1 MNFQYHNP
9 TRLVFGPG
17 SVESIKRL
25 VPADARVLLLAGGG
39 SIRRNGAYDQAVAA
53 LGDRLAG
60 EFWGIEPNPRYE
72 TLMDAVALCRA
83 EKIDFLLPVGGGS
96 VLDGTKFVAA
106 AACSDAADAW
116 DIVRG
121 REKVRKAL
129 PIGVVLTL
137 PATGS
142 EANPNAVIS
151 RASTQEKLCFGS
163 PLVFPTFAILDPTF
177 TCTLDPRQTA
187 NGVVDAFVHVCEQYV
202 SDPVDA
208 PLHDRFA
215 EGVLL
220 TLVEQ
225 GPRVLS
231 EPSDLVARGHVMW
244 AATMALT
251 GLIGC
256 GVPNDWTSHGI
267 GHELTAFY
275 GLDHAQTLAV
285 VQPGVWRAQMPRKT
299 GRLAHYGRRVWGLS
313 GDDATVAIQAIER
326 TEAFYRSLGV
336 RTRLSEYG
344 VDAAEAGARVR
355 ARFEERGT
363 RMGEDRSLL
372 PEGVEALIVSR
383 G

>member
-1 MNFQYHNP
+1 MNFQHHNP

-17 SVESIKRL
+17 STREIARL
-25 VPADARVLLLAGGG
+25 VPAEARVLLLAGGG
-39 SIRRNGAYDQAVAA
+39 SIRHNGAYDQVVAA
-53 LGDRLAG
+53 LGDRIVA

-72 TLMDAVALCRA
+72 TLMRAVALCR
-83 EKIDFLLPVGGGS
+83 EKGIDFLLPVGGGS

-106 AACSDAADAW
+106 AVCSDAKDPW
-116 DIVRG
+116 DLVTR
-121 REKVRKAL
+121 REKIHKAL
-129 PIGVVLTL
+129 PIGAVLTL

-151 RASTQEKLCFGS
+151 RESTNEKLGFGS
-163 PLVFPTFAILDPTF
+163 AHFFPVFSVLDPSYTL
-177 TCTLDPRQTA
+177 TLDPRQSA
-187 NGVVDAFVHVCEQYV
+187 NGVVDAFVHVCEQYI

-225 GPRVLS
+225 GPRVIAD
-231 EPSDLVARGHVMW
+231 PADLEARSHVMW
-244 AATMALT
+244 AATMALY

-285 VQPGVWRAQMPRKT
+285 VQPGVWLAQLPRKT

-313 GDDATVAIQAIER
+313 GDDASVAVQAIER

-336 RTRLSEYG
+336 KTRLPEYG
-344 VDAAEAGARVR
+344 VDAAEAGAKVR
-355 ARFEERGT
+355 TRFESRGT
-363 RMGEDRSLL
+363 RLGEDGALDPRA
-372 PEGVEALIVSR
+372 VEALLASR
-383 G
+383 T

>member
-1 MNFQYHNP
+1 MKFQYHNP

-17 SVESIKRL
+17 SVEAIGRL
-25 VPADARVLLLAGGG
+25 VPADARVLLLSGGG
-39 SIRRNGAYDQAVAA
+39 SIRRNGAYDQVVAA
-53 LGDRLAG
+53 LGERLVG

-72 TLMDAVALCRA
+72 TLLKAVELCR
-83 EKIDFLLPVGGGS
+83 EKRVDFLLPVGGGS

-106 AACSDAADAW
+106 AACSEASDPW
-116 DIVRG
+116 DIVLG

-151 RASTQEKLCFGS
+151 REATREKLCFGS
-163 PLVFPTFAILDPTF
+163 PLVFPAFAILDPSF
-177 TCTLDPRQTA
+177 TLTLDARQTA

-215 EGVLL
+215 ESVLL

-225 GPRVLS
+225 GPRVLAN
-231 EPSDLVARGHVMW
+231 PSDLAARGHVMW
-244 AATMALT
+244 AATMALN

-267 GHELTAFY
+267 GHELTAFH

-313 GDDATVAIQAIER
+313 GDDASVAIQAIER
-326 TEAFYRSLGV
+326 TEAFYRSLGM

-344 VDAAEAGARVR
+344 VDAVEAAARVR

-363 RMGEDRSLL
+363 RMGEDQSLL
-372 PEGVEALIVSR
+372 PEGVEALILSR

>member
-17 SVESIKRL
+17 SVREIARL
-25 VPADARVLLLAGGG
+25 VPKDARVLLLAGGG
-39 SIRRNGAYDQAVAA
+39 SIRSNGAYAQAVEA
-53 LGDRLAG
+53 LGDRIVG

-72 TLMDAVALCRA
+72 TLLGAVALCR
-83 EKIDFLLPVGGGS
+83 EKRVDFLLPVGGGS

-106 AACSDAADAW
+106 AACSDAAEPW
-116 DIVRG
+116 DIVVGKER
-121 REKVRKAL
+121 VRRAL
-129 PIGVVLTL
+129 PIGAILTL

-151 RASTQEKLCFGS
+151 RESTREKLCFGS
-163 PLVFPTFAILDPTF
+163 PHVYPAFAILDPTF
-177 TCTLDPRQTA
+177 TCTLDARQTA

-202 SDPVDA
+202 SAPVDA

-215 EGVLL
+215 EGILL
-220 TLVEQ
+220 TLIEQ
-225 GPRVLS
+225 GPRVLAD
-231 EPSDLVARGHVMW
+231 PSDLAARGHVMW

-251 GLIGC
+251 GLVGC

-275 GLDHAQTLAV
+275 GLDHARTLAV
-285 VQPGVWRAQMPRKT
+285 VQPGVWKAQLPGKT

-313 GDDATVAIQAIER
+313 GDDASVAAQAIER

-336 RTRLSEYG
+336 GTRLSEWG
-344 VDAAEAGARVR
+344 IDAVEAGARVR
-355 ARFEERGT
+355 ARFASRGT
-363 RMGEDRSLL
+363 RLGEDGSITPEVVESLL
-372 PEGVEALIVSR
+372 VGR